1 MNPLLQHARDLTR
14 RSLLGHGGIG
24 LAGAGLAGSGIG
36 NLALDS
42 LLRSHPRSD
51 PTGCHHAPKA
61 KRVIFLLQNGAP
73 SHVDL
78 FDDKPKLRE
87 MHGQQIPDSIVGGR
101 RFSTM
106 TGGQSARPCLGPIQ
120 PLRPRGQSGAMVS
133 NLLPYTA
140 AIADQLCFV
149 KSMHTTQVN
158 HAPAITY
165 MMTGSER
172 PGRPTM
178 GAWLSYGL
186 GRSCDDLP
194 TFVAMTSRDKEASC
208 GQIFYDYYWGSGF
221 LPSVH
226 QGVKFRGSGDPVL
239 YLEDPKGIDRE
250 LRRRML
256 DDLSVLNQQHAERVH
271 DPEIQTRIAQ
281 YEMAYQMQTSVPELT
296 DFSDEPAHV
305 LAMYGPDV
313 HRKGSYAYNC
323 IMARRLIERGT
334 RFVQLMHAGWDQH
347 RNLYTQLEVQC
358 RDTDA
363 PSAALVLDLQQ
374 RGLLEDTLVIWGGEF
389 GRTPFL
395 QGELGKPDMGRDHH
409 PYAFTIWMA
418 GGGTKPGSYGE
429 TDEFGFSV
437 VDKGVTP
444 HDLQATVLHLL
455 GLDHE
460 RLTYR
465 FQGRRYRLTD
475 VHGEV
480 VRGVLA

>member
-1 MNPLLQHARDLTR
+1 MNPLLHHARDLTR
-14 RSLLGHGGIG
+14 RTLLGRG
-24 LAGAGLAGSGIG
+24 AAGLGFAGMGIG
-36 NLALDS
+36 NTALTS
-42 LLRSHPRSD
+42 MLRTD
-51 PTGCHHAPKA
+51 PNGCHHAPRA
-61 KRVIFLLQNGAP
+61 KRVIFIVQNGGP
-73 SHVDL
+73 SHIDL

-87 MHGQQIPDSIVGGR
+87 LHGTQIPDSIVGGR
-101 RFSTM
+101 RFSSM
-106 TGGQSARPCLGPIQ
+106 TGGQSKRPCLRAIQ
-120 PLRPRGQSGAMVS
+120 PLPKRGQSGATVS

-158 HAPAITY
+158 HAPAITFL
-165 MMTGSER
+165 MTGSER
-172 PGRPTM
+172 PGRPSM

-186 GRSCDDLP
+186 GRSSDDLP
-194 TFVAMTSRDKEASC
+194 TFVSMTSRDRENSC

-239 YLEDPKGIDRE
+239 YLEDPPGIDRG
-250 LRRRML
+250 LRRKML
-256 DDLSVLNQQHAERVH
+256 DDIAALNQQHAARVK
-271 DPEIQTRIAQ
+271 DPEIDTRIAQ

-296 DFSDEPAHV
+296 DFSDEPPHV

-313 HRKGSYAYNC
+313 QRKGSYAYNC
-323 IMARRLIERGT
+323 LMARRLIERGT

-347 RNLYTQLEVQC
+347 RNLYTQLEIQC

-374 RGLLEDTLVIWGGEF
+374 RGLLEDTLVVWAGEF

-395 QGELGKPDMGRDHH
+395 QGALDKGPKGRDHH

-418 GGGTKPGSYGE
+418 GGGSKPGSYGE
-429 TDEFGFSV
+429 TDDFGFSV
-437 VDKGVTP
+437 TNNGVTP
-444 HDLQATVLHLL
+444 YDLQATVLHLL

-475 VHGEV
+475 VHGQV
-480 VRGVLA
+480 ITPLIS